1 MSFTRFRDDPDRIKK
16 QLQQSTDV
24 GRYTLNVPGPGDKP
38 YYVEDPYVRAQMWAG
53 NIMTNSVDVET
64 ELFGLSRKLNRD
76 SAENFHHD
84 ERASVASRTNEIIQC
99 PVRGGSAVEQSRAT
113 HPAWMLR
120 DVEQDNWKMLH
131 FDPQENVVM
140 PFMNNLNTRIIEKD
154 RFVPQATVP
163 GLSDD
168 TYFSIHPS
176 NMNPEAEERSSQLE
190 GMVGGRRITE
200 RGLGDGI
207 ANGNSIQNV
216 GDMRQF
222 SGTSALFS

>member
-1 MSFTRFRDDPDRIKK
+1 M
-16 QLQQSTDV
+16 
-24 GRYTLNVPGPGDKP
+24 
-38 YYVEDPYVRAQMWAG
+38 EDPYVRAQMWAG
-53 NIMTNSVDVET
+53 NIMTNSIDVET

-76 SAENFHHD
+76 SADNFHHD

-99 PVRGGSAVEQSRAT
+99 PVRGGSSVEQSRAT

-131 FDPQENVVM
+131 FDPQENVFV

-154 RFVPQATVP
+154 RFVPQSTIP

-176 NMNPEAEERSSQLE
+176 NMNPEAEDRSNQLE
-190 GMVGGRRITE
+190 GMVGGRRTNE
-200 RGLGDGI
+200 RGLGDGFG
-207 ANGNSIQNV
+207 NGNGILDV
-216 GDMRQF
+216 GDIRQF
-222 SGTSALFS
+222 SGTRALFS

>member
-1 MSFTRFRDDPDRIKK
+1 MSFTRFRDDPDRVKK

-38 YYVEDPYVRAQMWAG
+38 LYMEDPYVRAQMWAG
-53 NIMTNSVDVET
+53 NIMTNSIDVET

-76 SAENFHHD
+76 SADNFHHD

-131 FDPQENVVM
+131 FDPQENVFV

-154 RFVPQATVP
+154 RFVSQSTIP
-163 GLSDD
+163 GLSDE

-176 NMNPEAEERSSQLE
+176 NMNPEAEDRSNQLE
-190 GMVGGRRITE
+190 GMVGGRRTNE
-200 RGLGDGI
+200 RGLGDGFG
-207 ANGNSIQNV
+207 NGNGILDV
-216 GDMRQF
+216 GDIRQF
-222 SGTSALFS
+222 SGTRALFS